1 MATRFA
7 RNTVFSTIAGLCYSI
22 GAFLTS
28 IIVARVLG
36 VDGAGVVALAIW
48 IVTLTVALTDVGVF
62 SSLTRF
68 LPELTHGGDRQP
80 AFQLASFLLR
90 LFFLFGLFPFFFYAL
105 LALWPRLAPLSRSI
119 FGQGE
124 HTVLWILVG
133 LGCITQAL
141 ATFMQGYWRG
151 MQQFDRSAYVL
162 MVSVSF
168 QLFTVTAGSILF
180 GIPGA
185 LAGIFCGSILPA
197 LFCLTVSWR
206 EPPIS
211 CELRNRVVRYAVYC
225 WSGSLASTFVWSRVE
240 LAFLN
245 HYFGSE
251 PVGLFSVG
259 LTLST
264 MATQGPMLLTG
275 GLLVFLSEHFGKKNF
290 QAIQDTAA
298 TGTRIFAFMVLPLCF
313 GMAAIL
319 PELLPL
325 LYGPSFQAAVPA
337 ATVLV
342 ASAGVAA
349 CAAVASNVVL
359 AHERSDLFALSGLVG
374 VVLALLLGFRD
385 HSLFRDHGCCL
396 GPGLRATRHGG
407 DRLLVRRKA
416 FELPHAIQTSGTIG
430 CGCSTVRRS
439 RACRTRGHP
448 RHAWP
453 VCVDHHGRARLLR
466 CRAVVPR
473 SPPGGYSPTPFPDI
487 SAVRSFSTN
496 DSNHMAETSSLLGS
510 FRKRFDS
517 SVPEHDVQVLKVLK
531 SGNSSGLNRLIGSRL
546 SFRTLSAQCPTAV
559 SRRRFL
565 REAYMGCVRARICSG
580 KRGRL

>member
-28 IIVARVLG
+28 IIIARVLG

-68 LPELTHGGDRQP
+68 LPELTDGGDRQP
-80 AFQLASFLLR
+80 AVQLASFLLR
-90 LFFLFGLFPFFFYAL
+90 LFFLLSLLPFFFYAL

-124 HTVLWILVG
+124 HSVLWILVG

-168 QLFTVTAGSILF
+168 QLVTVTAGSILF

-325 LYGPSFQAAVPA
+325 IYGPSFRAAVPA

-374 VVLALLLGFRD
+374 VVLALLLGFVIIPYFGIMGAAWGRAFVQLVMVVIGFWFVERRLNCPMPYKHLALLVAAAALCAGAARAVLVVIPGMPGLFLSITMGALVYFAAVRLFHALPQED
-385 HSLFRDHGCCL
+385 IDRLHSLISPLFDRFR
-396 GPGLRATRHGG
+396 RT
-407 DRLLVRRKA
+407 
-416 FELPHAIQTSGTIG
+416 IQTTW
-430 CGCSTVRRS
+430 RR
-439 RACRTRGHP
+439 
-448 RHAWP
+448 
-453 VCVDHHGRARLLR
+453 LR
-466 CRAVVPR
+466 P
-473 SPPGGYSPTPFPDI
+473 S
-487 SAVRSFSTN
+487 
-496 DSNHMAETSSLLGS
+496 
-510 FRKRFDS
+510 
-517 SVPEHDVQVLKVLK
+517 
-531 SGNSSGLNRLIGSRL
+531 
-546 SFRTLSAQCPTAV
+546 
-559 SRRRFL
+559 
-565 REAYMGCVRARICSG
+565 
-580 KRGRL
+580 